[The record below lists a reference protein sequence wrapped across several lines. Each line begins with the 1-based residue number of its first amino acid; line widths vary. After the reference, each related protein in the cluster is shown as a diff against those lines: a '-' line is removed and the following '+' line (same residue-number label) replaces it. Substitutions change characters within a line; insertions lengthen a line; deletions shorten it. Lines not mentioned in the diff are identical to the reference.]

1 MCSPNGWEALVL
13 MDFFDNVLYRCLFL
27 LVVKYNLLDK
37 DTVSHAEDLTET
49 NVCIILTLPVFL
61 CRSTTGFF
69 SFSVNCLNTGC
80 NCPTNKF
87 EFV

>member
-1 MCSPNGWEALVL
+1 MQPEWLEGSCSDE
-13 MDFFDNVLYRCLFL
+13 FFDNVLYRCLFL

-49 NVCIILTLPVFL
+49 NVCIILTLPVFCVEVL
-61 CRSTTGFF
+61 QDF
-69 SFSVNCLNTGC
+69 SFSVNCLNTSC